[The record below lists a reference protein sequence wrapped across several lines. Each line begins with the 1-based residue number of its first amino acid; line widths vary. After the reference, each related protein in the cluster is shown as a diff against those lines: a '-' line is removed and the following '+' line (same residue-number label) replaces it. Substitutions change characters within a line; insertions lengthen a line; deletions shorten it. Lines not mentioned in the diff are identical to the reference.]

1 MHPIRF
7 SQTIKV
13 REPQSTILCL
23 HSACDLSHTELKR
36 AMTCGAVWLLR
47 DGKKTRRLRK
57 ASYQLKP
64 GDSVAIHY
72 DKALLRKSVENPV
85 NLVRRQNYSVWYK
98 PPGMVT
104 QGTRYGDHLSLLRIS
119 EQSMQL
125 HNRLHLIHRLDREA
139 RGLVVIAHDKPS
151 SAYLSRQFQK
161 RTVIKKYWAQVEGK
175 LYPAGE
181 SFLIE
186 QRLDNKEA
194 ATRVIKGPYSKDGDF
209 TDLLIE
215 LKTGRYHQIRRH
227 LADLG
232 YPLVGDKRYNKGGKR
247 ISKELQLCAYQ
258 LCLEEPGSRKTR
270 TFTLPTQL
278 LPPSLQ
284 QSLSPSRL

>member
-1 MHPIRF
+1 MHQIRF
-7 SQTIKV
+7 SRTIKV
-13 REPQSTILCL
+13 QEPQSAIQCL
-23 HSACDLSHTELKR
+23 NSVCDLSQTELKR
-36 AMTCGAVWLLR
+36 AMTCGAVWLQKG
-47 DGKKTRRLRK
+47 GKKTRRLRK

-72 DKALLRKSVENPV
+72 DKALLRKSVEIPV
-85 NLVRRQNYSVWYK
+85 CLVRRQNYSVWYK
-98 PPGMVT
+98 PPGMVS

-125 HNRLHLIHRLDREA
+125 YNRLHLVHRLDREA
-139 RGLVVIAHDKPS
+139 RGLVVIAHDKRS

-161 RTVIKKYWAQVEGK
+161 RMVKKKYWAQVEGK
-175 LYPAGE
+175 LHPEGE

-194 ATRVIKGPYSKDGDF
+194 ITSVTNGPYSKDDDF

-232 YPLVGDKRYNKGGKR
+232 YPLVGDRRYSKGGKQT
-247 ISKELQLCAYQ
+247 SKELQLCAYQ
-258 LCLEEPGSRKTR
+258 LCFEEPGSRKKR

-278 LPPSLQ
+278 LPPSL
-284 QSLSPSRL
+284 R